1 MKKTLSLFLA
11 FAMILITMA
20 SFASCEMSVKP
31 AKGEKGD
38 TGNGIAEILTEKVD
52 GGTKITIKY
61 TDTSKE
67 DVVFIIP
74 DGEKGSQGEKG
85 DQGDQGVPGNKGDTG
100 KDGRG
105 ILKAEII
112 DGCLWI
118 TYTDTPDTPVNVG
131 HISAEDSEPE
141 RDPLLPPLADFG
153 SEGNP
158 YIYKALVRTGVRDAG
173 VNEQFQW
180 GNNGFAAIDF
190 WATEAGSYTDA
201 ISYAVYSRN
210 SYIEETYNCRIQQIE
225 QNGDMTEQ
233 LKRLS
238 IDGEKIDL
246 TIILAKAAANAATQ
260 GLLKNLKASE
270 MTALDLTHPSYDENS
285 IRELAIGDHLYYLS
299 GDMNVS
305 TMEVVSPT
313 VVNLMLYDDYT
324 ECFVELFDNDP
335 TYADIYSLALDKKW
349 TIDTMLTMST
359 AVNVDVNDSD
369 GLALGSQPGDILG
382 YFAYTGMGLYYF
394 YSAGGRL
401 TEINEQ
407 GNPQLSIAKHA
418 DLFDYLFS
426 KFNAKIGDNAGWMP
440 YGYSGARWDIFSS
453 GRCLFTEMT
462 LFDIRHQLRPASPFK
477 YGILPN
483 PTYQEGN
490 AYSSVVNFT
499 NCAHLWAIPNL
510 VNNSEVAQQMMNIF
524 AAYSNVDIK
533 DSTMN
538 AYYET
543 TLYFTPSFDES
554 PDEVMNVIKNSLV
567 YDIALLYDWHQMG
580 TKTLGELTISTANL
594 YTNNVSAQDDI
605 NQNLQEIVEKL
616 KNPQMIF

>member
-11 FAMILITMA
+11 FAMILVTMA

-38 TGNGIAEILTEKVD
+38 TGNGIAEILTEKVA

-61 TDTSKE
+61 TDISKE
-67 DVVFIIP
+67 DVVFIVP
-74 DGEKGSQGEKG
+74 DGVQGSQGEKG
-85 DQGDQGVPGNKGDTG
+85 DQGDQGIQGDKGDKGDTG

-105 ILKAEII
+105 ILKTEII
-112 DGCLWI
+112 DGYLWI
-118 TYTDTPDTPVNVG
+118 TYTDAPDAPVNVG
-131 HISAEDSEPE
+131 RVSAESSESE

-153 SEGNP
+153 SEGKP
-158 YIYKALVRTGVRDAG
+158 YIYKALVRTGVRDAYE
-173 VNEQFQW
+173 NEQIQW
-180 GNNGFAAIDF
+180 GHNGFAAIDF
-190 WATEAGSYTDA
+190 WATEEDSYTDA
-201 ISYAVYSRN
+201 IGYAVYSRN

-233 LKRLS
+233 LKQLS

-270 MTALDLTHPSYDENS
+270 MTALNLTHPSYDENS

-324 ECFVELFDNDP
+324 ECFVELFNNDP
-335 TYADIYSLALDKKW
+335 TYADIYSLVLDKKW
-349 TIDTMLTMST
+349 TIDTMLTMAT
-359 AVNVDVNDSD
+359 AANVDVDDSD
-369 GLALGSQPGDILG
+369 GLTLGSQPGDILG

-394 YSAGGRL
+394 YGAGGRL

-407 GNPQLSIAKHA
+407 GNPQLAIAKHA

-440 YGYSGARWDIFSS
+440 YGYSSARWSIFSP
-453 GRCLFTEMT
+453 GRCLFTEMW
-462 LFDIRHQLRPASPFK
+462 LFDIRTQLYDARPFQ

-483 PTYQEGN
+483 PVYENGN
-490 AYSSVVNFT
+490 AYNSVVNFT
-499 NCAHLWAIPNL
+499 NCAHLWAIPNM
-510 VNNSEVAQQMMNIF
+510 VNDLEVAQQMMNIF
-524 AAYSNVDIK
+524 AAYSNVDIM
-533 DSTMN
+533 DSTMD
-538 AYYET
+538 AYYAR
-543 TLYFTPSFDES
+543 TLYFNTSYDEI
-554 PDEVMNVIKNSLV
+554 PREVMSIIKDSMV

-580 TKTLGELTISTANL
+580 TRTLGELTFSAAGL

-605 NQNLQEIVEKL
+605 NRNLQEIIEKF
-616 KNPQMIF
+616 KNP